1 MTDAGIE
8 KRLWLLEKEIKAYG
22 KKIDLLVKAVNSIKE
37 DAAVSLSVQRTWE
50 ELVVD
55 VVDDESRK

>member
-37 DAAVSLSVQRTWE
+37 DVAFSLSVQRTWE
-50 ELVVD
+50 ELVD
-55 VVDDESRK
+55 GKSNKEPS

>member
-22 KKIDLLVKAVNSIKE
+22 KKIDLLMKAVDSIKE
-37 DAAVSLSVQRTWE
+37 DVVILLSVQKTWE
-50 ELVVD
+50 ELVNGKPD
-55 VVDDESRK
+55 REPS

>member
-22 KKIDLLVKAVNSIKE
+22 KKIDLLTKAVNSIKE
-37 DAAVSLSVQRTWE
+37 DVVVLLSVQKTWE
-50 ELVVD
+50 ELMNGKPD
-55 VVDDESRK
+55 REPS

>member
-22 KKIDLLVKAVNSIKE
+22 KKLDLLMKAVNSIKE
-37 DAAVSLSVQRTWE
+37 DVSVLTSVQKTWE
-50 ELVVD
+50 ELVNGKSD
-55 VVDDESRK
+55 REPS

>member
-37 DAAVSLSVQRTWE
+37 DVAVSFSVQRTWE
-50 ELVVD
+50 ELVNG
-55 VVDDESRK
+55 ESNKETS